1 MRIEKMAS
9 KTDAIA
15 KLVIVFFIS
24 LLSFSIGTFV
34 GKNYSDNQHQ
44 LAALEPS
51 KAEKTERSVASV
63 NEEGN
68 SKPGAMTDEEIAKL
82 AEEFVSDETAPTGHG
97 EEAAEGAHGAV
108 AAAGHGET
116 AHGAPAHGATATS
129 AKNETGHGAPAAA
142 TGHEAA
148 TEKADA
154 KSEAHAPRAAA
165 PKGHVTGTEA
175 SSTAK
180 NLAAGKAPTNTENKA
195 ATKTATPEERR
206 PSSLPKD
213 VAAFSVGKFTVQVA
227 SYPDEAEAQK
237 HASELK
243 DKGYSAFYVP
253 ANIKGKTY
261 YRVSVGQFATQKEAQ
276 SYRAEFIGKA
286 KVGSA
291 IVQKITE

>member
-1 MRIEKMAS
+1 MAS
-9 KTDAIA
+9 
-15 KLVIVFFIS
+15 V
-24 LLSFSIGTFV
+24 
-34 GKNYSDNQHQ
+34 H
-44 LAALEPS
+44 
-51 KAEKTERSVASV
+51 
-63 NEEGN
+63 EEG
-68 SKPGAMTDEEIAKL
+68 SGKPGAMTDEEIAKL
-82 AEEFVSDETAPTGHG
+82 AEEFVSDETTPAHG
-97 EEAAEGAHGAV
+97 EEPVEGAHGAV
-108 AAAGHGET
+108 AAGHGTEVG
-116 AHGAPAHGATATS
+116 HGAATS
-129 AKNETGHGAPAAA
+129 AKNETGHGAPAA
-142 TGHEAA
+142 TKGHEAA

-154 KSEAHAPRAAA
+154 KSDAHAPRAAVN
-165 PKGHVTGTEA
+165 KGHITSTEV
-175 SSTAK
+175 SSAAK
-180 NLAAGKAPTNTENKA
+180 NLASGKAPTATEHKA
-195 ATKTATPEERR
+195 VTKTVEERR

-276 SYRAEFIGKA
+276 SYRSEFIGKA